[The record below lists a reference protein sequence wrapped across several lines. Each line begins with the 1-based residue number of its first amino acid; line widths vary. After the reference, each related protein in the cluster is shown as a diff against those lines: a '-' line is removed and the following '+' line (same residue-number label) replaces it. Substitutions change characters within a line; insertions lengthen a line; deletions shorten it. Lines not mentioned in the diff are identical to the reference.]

1 MEEKKKK
8 TQTKKKNTN
17 NKKTSSKK
25 VVAKKKTTKKTT
37 PKKPTTKTASVK
49 KEAPK
54 KVEKP
59 VEEIKEA
66 PKKVEKP
73 VEEIK
78 EEKET
83 KEELALEKTIIFDS
97 KQKRNLQEVVDR
109 LEEENVV
116 VDDKV
121 IKRSKVRKILIIII
135 AIAMVL
141 IFAASIAYVASQLKI
156 EHHKNE
162 TTGSNI
168 YEKAKAKKVEPSE
181 KIEEKQTEEQYKHI
195 ITIDLNQFETKAA
208 NKDEMIVLVASS
220 SCSSCIQ
227 FEPDVEKVFAE
238 LDKEIYRIDIKT
250 MSDEEINDFREYY
263 AFTITPTI
271 FVVKDG
277 VVVADTARTG
287 RMTVEDLKEWLN
299 KNS

>member
-59 VEEIKEA
+59 VEEIKE
-66 PKKVEKP
+66 EK
-73 VEEIK
+73 ET
-78 EEKET
+78 KET

-121 IKRSKVRKILIIII
+121 IKRSKVRKILIIIV

-238 LDKEIYRIDIKT
+238 LDKDIYRIDIKT

>member
-59 VEEIKEA
+59 VEEIKE
-66 PKKVEKP
+66 EK
-73 VEEIK
+73 ET
-78 EEKET
+78 KET

-121 IKRSKVRKILIIII
+121 IKRSKVRKILIIIV
-135 AIAMVL
+135 AVAMVL

-238 LDKEIYRIDIKT
+238 LDKDIYRIDIKT

>member
-1 MEEKKKK
+1 
-8 TQTKKKNTN
+8 
-17 NKKTSSKK
+17 
-25 VVAKKKTTKKTT
+25 
-37 PKKPTTKTASVK
+37 
-49 KEAPK
+49 
-54 KVEKP
+54 
-59 VEEIKEA
+59 
-66 PKKVEKP
+66 
-73 VEEIK
+73 
-78 EEKET
+78 
-83 KEELALEKTIIFDS
+83 
-97 KQKRNLQEVVDR
+97 
-109 LEEENVV
+109 
-116 VDDKV
+116 
-121 IKRSKVRKILIIII
+121 
-135 AIAMVL
+135 MVL

-238 LDKEIYRIDIKT
+238 LDKDIYRIDIKT

-287 RMTVEDLKEWLN
+287 RMTVEDRRV
-299 KNS
+299 SG

>member
-59 VEEIKEA
+59 VEEIKE
-66 PKKVEKP
+66 EK
-73 VEEIK
+73 ET
-78 EEKET
+78 KET

-121 IKRSKVRKILIIII
+121 IKRSKVRKILIIIV
-135 AIAMVL
+135 AVAMVL

>member
-49 KEAPK
+49 
-54 KVEKP
+54 
-59 VEEIKEA
+59 KEA